1 MQMTVLSHHG
11 KVSLIVSTHT
21 LWVKGETAADTR
33 RQFDTFIIFH
43 NRGDARTFGI
53 INSMLRPGRKGY
65 IYDIMDFL
73 AEHMPENQKY
83 LFFDN
88 KAKSRLPQDL
98 IFSTNLIPSKGT
110 PEGRIFF

>member
-1 MQMTVLSHHG
+1 M
-11 KVSLIVSTHT
+11 SLIVSTHS
-21 LWVKGETAADTR
+21 LWVRGENAADTR

-53 INSMLRPGRKGY
+53 INSMLRPGKKNFT
-65 IYDIMDFL
+65 YDVMDWL
-73 AEHMPENQKY
+73 DSNMPENEKY

-88 KAKSRLPQDL
+88 KAKSKLPADMV
-98 IFSTNLIPSKGT
+98 FSTNIVPRVSKG